1 MRANSKLLAWAGVG
15 LTIGIAAIAAA
26 LYIGTLPA
34 PPIATDPGIKVWDAS
49 DGKKEP

>member
-1 MRANSKLLAWAGVG
+1 MMRANSKLLAWAGVG

-26 LYIGTLPA
+26 LYIGGPA
-34 PPIATDPGIKVWDAS
+34 KTDPGIKVWDAS